1 MAQMS
6 RGQLEDMIRDKAY
19 ADPKYRDE
27 LLANPKKVLTNY
39 LSAGLPADVEV
50 KIIEENSNLIY
61 LVIPDRHLQIGDEL
75 SEDDLGKVAGGG
87 IRG

>member
-1 MAQMS
+1 
-6 RGQLEDMIRDKAY
+6 
-19 ADPKYRDE
+19 
-27 LLANPKKVLTNY
+27 VLTNY

-50 KIIEENSNLIY
+50 KIVEENSNLIY